1 MNQLHYFA
9 RRIASIVAL
18 AMLVFAGWPPTGHA
32 QPTGM
37 EPQAEKLLR
46 RMSDYLAGRQQFT
59 VRTENTIEV
68 VLTSGQKLQFASPAA
83 ASVWRPNKL
92 RADRKGDILN
102 QEFLYDGKNLTLYN
116 PKENLYATTAAPP
129 TIDEMLDFAR
139 EKLDVIAPGA
149 EILYG
154 NAAERMLKVTTSGF
168 VVGPSVVGGV
178 KSTHLAFRG
187 AEVDWQIWI
196 EDGDKPLP
204 RKFVL
209 TSKKVAGE
217 PQFIVL
223 IRNWDVAPKLTDR
236 EVYVHATQRR
246 QEDRVSPADR
256 RSGEAETKVEVDHE
270 AHGEHE
276 GNENKFFDSMS
287 LRYPNFVSFGSS
299 W

>member
-1 MNQLHYFA
+1 MNALHCFA
-9 RRIASIVAL
+9 RRIVSVVTL
-18 AMLVFAGWPPTGHA
+18 AMLVAAGWPQAGHA

-37 EPQAEKLLR
+37 EPQAEKVLR

-68 VLTSGQKLQFASPAA
+68 VLTSGQKLQFASPAS

-102 QEFLYDGKNLTLYN
+102 QEFFYDGKTVTLYN

-129 TIDEMLDFAR
+129 TLDEMLDFAR

-154 NAAERMLKVTTSGF
+154 NAADRMLKETSSGF

-204 RKFVL
+204 RKFIL
-209 TSKKVAGE
+209 TSKKVKGE
-217 PQFIVL
+217 PQFTVL
-223 IRNWDVAPKLTDR
+223 IRNWDVAPKLTDQMFTFVPPKGAKKI
-236 EVYVHATQRR
+236 EFLQLTA
-246 QEDRVSPADR
+246 
-256 RSGEAETKVEVDHE
+256 EAAKP
-270 AHGEHE
+270 
-276 GNENKFFDSMS
+276 K
-287 LRYPNFVSFGSS
+287 
-299 W
+299 